1 MTKCDATAITAAWF
15 VWTVL
20 AGSGGA
26 FAAEPVERGT
36 SHRPV
41 QPAGEPSAR
50 SGGPSVPNQAQAV
63 PGREDKNSARLADKR
78 PLDLSLPPEA
88 LAAADSEGPAATGLY
103 RGLPGLQDTQKRNDP
118 LRQMRQAF
126 PALLAPQNEDNPL
139 RIKGRLLMD
148 QGKERSA
155 DAVDGGQIIIE
166 VQTE

>member
-1 MTKCDATAITAAWF
+1 MTKYGAIAIAVGWFAWA
-15 VWTVL
+15 VL

-36 SHRPV
+36 SQRPV
-41 QPAGEPSAR
+41 QPAGEPSATK
-50 SGGPSVPNQAQAV
+50 SEPSVPNQGQAV
-63 PGREDKNSARLADKR
+63 PGRDDKNSARVADKR

-88 LAAADSEGPAATGLY
+88 FVAVDSEGPATGLY

-126 PALLAPQNEDNPL
+126 PALLAPQNEDNPV

-148 QGKERSA
+148 QAKERSA